1 MVSLPDSLSDLS
13 RRHRLVAYYIVGL
26 VAMVLLLTVV
36 YFYGMRTLEG
46 EGAEYTIFNALTTVV
61 ETMTTTGYGADS
73 PWDHPLMN
81 VFMVL
86 IQLSGIAVGFFTL
99 RLVVIP
105 LFNEAEVDLDSRLSP
120 KRDHVII
127 CEYSR
132 DSAVLLDELREL
144 DIDYVLLSSD
154 EAEAKA
160 LADEGYAAIHGSPQE
175 AAAFERASIHS
186 ARAVITDAGDATVNT
201 ILTVRSIREDIDVIA
216 LTDDSEMAGVLR
228 STGADTVLSPQS
240 VLGHHLAAKAVES
253 FTAEIRE
260 TVELGGDIEVAEVPV
275 SHGSDLVGSRIR
287 DSKIRERTGVNII
300 GAWIDGELQLPPD
313 PDAVIRDNTVLLVSE
328 RTEALEKLS
337 EFTRSRR
344 QFGRHDRIVVAGLGE
359 VGKAANETIENA
371 GIETVTIDLVADET
385 VDVVGDASARE
396 TLREAGVTDAD
407 AIVIGLPDDSAA
419 LLSAVLAQEM
429 NPEIEVLMRV
439 TESDATRKALSAGAD
454 YVLSVPRVSA
464 RMVARALR
472 GEEVLDPG
480 GQVRLIRVPATPFAG
495 STIADSGI
503 AEKTGCRV
511 VAVEDEDGETRV
523 VDPERTLSGG
533 EELTLVGTDEAVQ
546 QFLKT
551 YDVTPAG
558 ADESG

>member
-1 MVSLPDSLSDLS
+1 MVSLPDSISDLS
-13 RRHRLVAYYIVGL
+13 RRHRLVAYYVVGL
-26 VAMVLLLTVV
+26 VAMVLLITLL

-120 KRDHVII
+120 KKDHVII

-154 EAEAKA
+154 ETEAKA
-160 LADEGYAAIHGSPQE
+160 LADEGYAAIHGSPQDP
-175 AAAFERASIHS
+175 AAFERASIDS
-186 ARAVITDAGDATVNT
+186 ARAVLTDAGDANVNT

-228 STGADTVLSPQS
+228 STGADTVLSPHG
-240 VLGHHLAAKAVES
+240 VLGRRLAAKAVDS
-253 FTAEIRE
+253 FTAEVRD

-275 SHGSDLVGSRIR
+275 SHGSELVGSRIR
-287 DSKIRERTGVNII
+287 DSKIRERAGVNII

-313 PDAVIRDNTVLLVSE
+313 PAAVIRDNTVLLVSGRAE
-328 RTEALEKLS
+328 SLDKLS
-337 EFTRSRR
+337 EFTRSPQR
-344 QFGRHDRIVVAGLGE
+344 FGDHDRIVVAGLGE
-359 VGKAANETIENA
+359 VGQAAHGAIEDA
-371 GIETVTIDLVADET
+371 GIDTVTIDLSPGDG

-396 TLREAGVTDAD
+396 TLREAGVADAD
-407 AIVIGLPDDSAA
+407 AIVIGLPDDSDA

-429 NPEIEVLMRV
+429 NPDIEVLMRV
-439 TESDATRKALSAGAD
+439 TASDATRKALSAGAD

-472 GEEVLDPG
+472 GEAVLDPG

-495 STIADSGI
+495 STIAASGI
-503 AEKTGCRV
+503 AATGCRV
-511 VAVEDEDGETRV
+511 VTIEDEDGETRV
-523 VDPERTLSGG
+523 VDPEKQLSGN

-546 QFLKT
+546 QFLKR

-558 ADESG
+558 DGGSA

>member
-1 MVSLPDSLSDLS
+1 MVSLPDSISDLS

-26 VAMVLLLTVV
+26 VAMVLFITVV

-86 IQLSGIAVGFFTL
+86 IQLGGIAVGFFTL

-120 KRDHVII
+120 KKDHVII

-154 EAEAKA
+154 EENAKD
-160 LADEGYAAIHGSPQE
+160 LADDGYAVIHGSPQDAE
-175 AAAFERASIHS
+175 AFERASIGD
-186 ARAVITDAGDATVNT
+186 ARAVITDADDANVNT
-201 ILTVRSIREDIDVIA
+201 ILTVRSLREDIDLIA
-216 LTDDSEMAGVLR
+216 LTDDSDMADVLR
-228 STGADTVLSPQS
+228 STGADTVLSPHG
-240 VLGHHLAAKAVES
+240 VLGHRLAEKAVES
-253 FTAEIRE
+253 FTAEIRD

-275 SHGSDLVGSRIR
+275 AHGSPLVGKRIR
-287 DSKIRERTGVNII
+287 DSEVREETGANII

-313 PDAVIRDNTVLLVSE
+313 PGAVIRDNTVLLVSGRPE
-328 RTEALEKLS
+328 SLEKLS
-337 EFTRSRR
+337 EYTRRARTFR
-344 QFGRHDRIVVAGLGE
+344 QHDRIVIAGFGE
-359 VGKAANETIENA
+359 VGEAAQETIREA
-371 GIETVTIDLVADET
+371 EIDTVTIDRVERDG
-385 VDVVGDASARE
+385 VDVVGDASTRE
-396 TLREAGVTDAD
+396 TLREAGVSDAD
-407 AIVIGLPDDSAA
+407 AVVVGLPDDSKA
-419 LLSAVLAQEM
+419 LLAAVLAQEM
-429 NPEIEVLMRV
+429 NPDVEILIRV
-439 TESDATRKALSAGAD
+439 SAADATGKALSAGAD

-464 RMVARALR
+464 RMIAKELR
-472 GEEVLDPG
+472 GEDILDPG
-480 GQVRLIRVPATPFAG
+480 GQIRLIRVPATPFAG
-495 STIADSGI
+495 STIAESGI
-503 AEKTGCRV
+503 AENTGCRV
-511 VAVEDEDGETRV
+511 VAVESEDGETTV
-523 VDPERTLSGG
+523 VDPQQELSGN

-546 QFLKT
+546 QFLKR

-558 ADESG
+558 NGDLR

>member
-1 MVSLPDSLSDLS
+1 MVSLPDSISDLS
-13 RRHRLVAYYIVGL
+13 RRHRLVVYYIVGL
-26 VAMVLLLTVV
+26 VAMVLLITVV

-46 EGAEYTIFNALTTVV
+46 EGPEYTIFNALTTVV

-105 LFNEAEVDLDSRLSP
+105 LFNEAEVDLDGRLSP
-120 KRDHVII
+120 KKDHVII

-144 DIDYVLLSSD
+144 DVDYVLLSSD

-160 LADEGYAAIHGSPQE
+160 LADKGYAAIDGSPQD
-175 AAAFERASIHS
+175 AAAFERASIHN
-186 ARAVITDAGDATVNT
+186 ARAVITDAGDANVNT

-216 LTDDSEMAGVLR
+216 LTDDSEMTGVLR
-228 STGADTVLSPQS
+228 STGADTVLSPQG
-240 VLGHHLAAKAVES
+240 VLGRHLAAKAVES
-253 FTAEIRE
+253 FTAEIRD
-260 TVELGGDIEVAEVPV
+260 TVDLGDGIEVAEVPV
-275 SHGSDLVGSRIR
+275 AHGSDLVGRRIR
-287 DSKIRERTGVNII
+287 DSRIREQTGVNII

-313 PDAVIRDNTVLLVSE
+313 PDAVIRDNTVLLVSG
-328 RTEALEKLS
+328 RTETLEKLS

-344 QFGRHDRIVVAGLGE
+344 QFGSHDRIIVAGLGE
-359 VGKAANETIENA
+359 VGRAARERIEDA
-371 GIETVTIDLVADET
+371 GIETVTIDLVAGDG
-385 VDVVGDASARE
+385 VDVVGNASARE
-396 TLREAGVTDAD
+396 TLREAGITDAD
-407 AIVIGLPDDSAA
+407 AIVIGLPDDSDA

-429 NPEIEVLMRV
+429 NPDIEVLMRV

-472 GEEVLDPG
+472 DEEVLDPG

-495 STIADSGI
+495 STIAASGI
-503 AEKTGCRV
+503 AATGCRV
-511 VAVEDEDGETRV
+511 VAVESEDGETRV
-523 VDPERTLSGG
+523 VDPQRTLAGG

-551 YDVTPAG
+551 YDVSPAG
-558 ADESG
+558 ADGAA